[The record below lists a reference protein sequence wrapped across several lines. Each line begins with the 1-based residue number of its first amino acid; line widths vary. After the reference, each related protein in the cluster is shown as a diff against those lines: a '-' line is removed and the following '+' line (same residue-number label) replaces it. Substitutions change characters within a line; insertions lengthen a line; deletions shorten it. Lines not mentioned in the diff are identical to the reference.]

1 MTKKIAW
8 YTCALCK
15 KNAPGQLFTSCVL
28 LPMQGAKGLANAS
41 WAEALSAVQA
51 ALGNAKGDEIKAIAG
66 KLTDAETMVAVK
78 DLLNRLGSGNMK
90 HEDDTSAEALSADVR
105 ST

>member
-1 MTKKIAW
+1 LTR
-8 YTCALCK
+8 
-15 KNAPGQLFTSCVL
+15 APPPPHL
-28 LPMQGAKGLANAS
+28 QGAKGLAPTS

-51 ALGNAKGDEIKAIAG
+51 AVGAAKGNEIKAIAG

-78 DLLNRLGSGNMK
+78 DLLNRLGSGNMR
-90 HEDDTSAEALSADVR
+90 HEDDTGPVPLSGDVR